1 MPQHRYKSTDLKPPA
16 ISKHY
21 LGNKYENLKKKVYK
35 EDGIQ
40 LKPPSTAPTG
50 VTRRSR
56 MHEEEILTPEKQSIT
71 SPLFSPKSE
80 GNGVGARQ
88 NLDYR
93 LQKLKDIEKALIQSD
108 AREKEDQREKEWLR
122 QRDAYLVTMEAMKR
136 STEVASFSE
145 LGKISS
151 VKQMLG
157 PLVDGDKVRLP
168 ELDLDDEYKR
178 LMISKFHPSSHR
190 Q

>member
-1 MPQHRYKSTDLKPPA
+1 
-16 ISKHY
+16 
-21 LGNKYENLKKKVYK
+21 
-35 EDGIQ
+35 
-40 LKPPSTAPTG
+40 
-50 VTRRSR
+50 
-56 MHEEEILTPEKQSIT
+56 
-71 SPLFSPKSE
+71 
-80 GNGVGARQ
+80 
-88 NLDYR
+88 
-93 LQKLKDIEKALIQSD
+93 
-108 AREKEDQREKEWLR
+108 
-122 QRDAYLVTMEAMKR
+122 MKR